1 MFSYRRVTDEK
12 KEIDKDL
19 SIQVYSGA
27 SRHQQAEHA
36 LIWRHICI
44 FVILVFFAFPISSVL
59 TRRKPAPEL
68 STKSWVVKE
77 TQIPLYTS
85 IKKQVDDG
93 EHGEP
98 IVAADVSEEAYEEE
112 NIGGRAINKNVKPPT
127 SVPSWFSRSI
137 AKQED
142 KTAKLS
148 KSKLEINNLWEE
160 KQEAEKIW
168 IEAIEKEEAEQR
180 ERRVEYFKLNATLVE
195 NQAKQIIKAETLQFF
210 HNVMKFKSERN
221 DGNVN
226 IQSCEQAPDCQQF
239 VWFQHLLPEG
249 KDMCITQL
257 ILDKLSAKCNLDP
270 SSVDK
275 LDSETWLERVN
286 PDFDDE
292 SAIEEREEEID
303 GSLGSERRTEKSN
316 FICRLMKSKSIQPG
330 TTNPIRSG
338 SDSYGIPYYNKGGA
352 NRHTTAVK
360 KRSINNW
367 SNGDNTAVNKESFTY
382 CDAVAIVGKV
392 VKSSS

>member
-1 MFSYRRVTDEK
+1 MFSYRRATDEK
-12 KEIDKDL
+12 KETDEDL
-19 SIQVYSGA
+19 SIQVYSGT

-85 IKKQVDDG
+85 IKKQVDD
-93 EHGEP
+93 EET
-98 IVAADVSEEAYEEE
+98 IVAAEHIVSDVEEE
-112 NIGGRAINKNVKPPT
+112 REEEEAINKNVKPPT

-148 KSKLEINNLWEE
+148 KSKLEINNLWKE
-160 KQEAEKIW
+160 KQEAEKMW

-180 ERRVEYFKLNATLVE
+180 ERRVEYFKSNATLVE

-210 HNVMKFKSERN
+210 HNVLKFKSERN

-226 IQSCEQAPDCQQF
+226 IQSCDPANLATQPEPTAEEVRAIAMEEEEGFFRAKKAPGCQQF
-239 VWFQHLLPEG
+239 GWFQHLLPEWE
-249 KDMCITQL
+249 DLCITLL
-257 ILDKLSAKCNLDP
+257 ILDK
-270 SSVDK
+270 
-275 LDSETWLERVN
+275 
-286 PDFDDE
+286 
-292 SAIEEREEEID
+292 IE
-303 GSLGSERRTEKSN
+303 
-316 FICRLMKSKSIQPG
+316 C
-330 TTNPIRSG
+330 
-338 SDSYGIPYYNKGGA
+338 
-352 NRHTTAVK
+352 
-360 KRSINNW
+360 
-367 SNGDNTAVNKESFTY
+367 
-382 CDAVAIVGKV
+382 
-392 VKSSS
+392 

>member
-1 MFSYRRVTDEK
+1 M
-12 KEIDKDL
+12 
-19 SIQVYSGA
+19 
-27 SRHQQAEHA
+27 
-36 LIWRHICI
+36 
-44 FVILVFFAFPISSVL
+44 
-59 TRRKPAPEL
+59 
-68 STKSWVVKE
+68 
-77 TQIPLYTS
+77 
-85 IKKQVDDG
+85 
-93 EHGEP
+93 
-98 IVAADVSEEAYEEE
+98 AADVSEEAYEEE

-148 KSKLEINNLWEE
+148 ESKLEINSLWEE
-160 KQEAEKIW
+160 KQEAEKMW

-180 ERRVEYFKLNATLVE
+180 ERRVEYFKSNATLVE

-239 VWFQHLLPEG
+239 GWFQHLLPEG
-249 KDMCITQL
+249 EDLCITLL
-257 ILDKLSAKCNLDP
+257 ILDKLSAKCDLDP

-286 PDFDDE
+286 PNRVHSLTRSHSLTRRKSE
-292 SAIEEREEEID
+292 S
-303 GSLGSERRTEKSN
+303 GTEKSN
-316 FICRLMKSKSIQPG
+316 FICRLMKSKIIQPG
-330 TTNPIRSG
+330 RINPIKSG
-338 SDSYGIPYYNKGGA
+338 VDSYGIPYYNKGG
-352 NRHTTAVK
+352 NTAVDPK
-360 KRSINNW
+360 
-367 SNGDNTAVNKESFTY
+367 AVNKESFTY

>member
-1 MFSYRRVTDEK
+1 MFSYRRATDEK

-19 SIQVYSGA
+19 SIQVYSGT

-85 IKKQVDDG
+85 IKKQVDD
-93 EHGEP
+93 
-98 IVAADVSEEAYEEE
+98 EETKAIRYLHMEEE
-112 NIGGRAINKNVKPPT
+112 REEEEAINKNVKPPT

-160 KQEAEKIW
+160 KQEAEKMW

-180 ERRVEYFKLNATLVE
+180 ERRVEYFKSNATLVE

-239 VWFQHLLPEG
+239 GWFQHLLPEG

-270 SSVDK
+270 SSVD
-275 LDSETWLERVN
+275 VIV
-286 PDFDDE
+286 P
-292 SAIEEREEEID
+292 I
-303 GSLGSERRTEKSN
+303 GTEKSN
-316 FICRLMKSKSIQPG
+316 FICRLMKSKIIQPDHIF
-330 TTNPIRSG
+330 PVRSG
-338 SDSYGIPYYNKGGA
+338 EDGYGIPLVFFPY
-352 NRHTTAVK
+352 T
-360 KRSINNW
+360 SIPNE
-367 SNGDNTAVNKESFTY
+367 GRKTAVNKESFTY
-382 CDAVAIVGKV
+382 CDAIAIVGKV

>member
-1 MFSYRRVTDEK
+1 MFSYRRATDEK

-19 SIQVYSGA
+19 SIQVYSGT

-85 IKKQVDDG
+85 IKKQVDD
-93 EHGEP
+93 EET
-98 IVAADVSEEAYEEE
+98 IVAADVSEEKDY
-112 NIGGRAINKNVKPPT
+112 GGRAINKNVKPPT

-148 KSKLEINNLWEE
+148 KSKLEINSLWEE
-160 KQEAEKIW
+160 KQEAEKMW

-226 IQSCEQAPDCQQF
+226 IQSCEQAPNCQQF
-239 VWFQHLLPEG
+239 GWFQHLLPEG
-249 KDMCITQL
+249 KDMCITLL

-286 PDFDDE
+286 PNE
-292 SAIEEREEEID
+292 GEREDTDDNWLYE
-303 GSLGSERRTEKSN
+303 GSRRKSESGTEKSN
-316 FICRLMKSKSIQPG
+316 FICRLMKSKIIQPG
-330 TTNPIRSG
+330 HIYPISSG
-338 SDSYGIPYYNKGGA
+338 KDGYGIPYIKKGEP
-352 NRHTTAVK
+352 
-360 KRSINNW
+360 
-367 SNGDNTAVNKESFTY
+367 TAVNKESFTY
-382 CDAVAIVGKV
+382 CDAIAIVGKV

>member
-1 MFSYRRVTDEK
+1 MFSYRRATDEK

-85 IKKQVDDG
+85 TKNDG
-93 EHGEP
+93 EVEM
-98 IVAADVSEEAYEEE
+98 IEEE
-112 NIGGRAINKNVKPPT
+112 ERAIEKPPT

-148 KSKLEINNLWEE
+148 KSKLEINNLWKE

-239 VWFQHLLPEG
+239 GWFQHLLPEG

-257 ILDKLSAKCNLDP
+257 ILDKLSAECNLDP
-270 SSVDK
+270 SSVD
-275 LDSETWLERVN
+275 VIV
-286 PDFDDE
+286 P
-292 SAIEEREEEID
+292 I
-303 GSLGSERRTEKSN
+303 GTEKSN
-316 FICRLMKSKSIQPG
+316 FICRLMKSKIIQPDHIF
-330 TTNPIRSG
+330 PVRSG
-338 SDSYGIPYYNKGGA
+338 EDGYGIPLVFFPY
-352 NRHTTAVK
+352 T
-360 KRSINNW
+360 SIPNE
-367 SNGDNTAVNKESFTY
+367 GRKTAVNKESFTY
-382 CDAVAIVGKV
+382 CDAIAIVGKV

>member
-12 KEIDKDL
+12 KEIDEDL
-19 SIQVYSGA
+19 SIQVYSGT

-85 IKKQVDDG
+85 IKKQVDD
-93 EHGEP
+93 
-98 IVAADVSEEAYEEE
+98 EETKAIRYLHMEEE
-112 NIGGRAINKNVKPPT
+112 REEEEAINKNVKPPT

-148 KSKLEINNLWEE
+148 KSKLEINNLWKE

-239 VWFQHLLPEG
+239 GWFQHLLPEG

-270 SSVDK
+270 SSVD
-275 LDSETWLERVN
+275 VIV
-286 PDFDDE
+286 P
-292 SAIEEREEEID
+292 I
-303 GSLGSERRTEKSN
+303 GTEKSN
-316 FICRLMKSKSIQPG
+316 FICRLMKSKIIQPDHIF
-330 TTNPIRSG
+330 PVRSG
-338 SDSYGIPYYNKGGA
+338 EDGYGIPLVFFPY
-352 NRHTTAVK
+352 T
-360 KRSINNW
+360 SIPNE
-367 SNGDNTAVNKESFTY
+367 GRKTAVNKESFTY
-382 CDAVAIVGKV
+382 CDAIAIVGKV

>member
-1 MFSYRRVTDEK
+1 MFSYRRATDEK
-12 KEIDKDL
+12 KETDEDL
-19 SIQVYSGA
+19 SIQVYSGT

-85 IKKQVDDG
+85 IKKQVDD
-93 EHGEP
+93 
-98 IVAADVSEEAYEEE
+98 EETKAIRYLHMEEE
-112 NIGGRAINKNVKPPT
+112 REEEEAINKNVKPPT

-160 KQEAEKIW
+160 KQEAEKMW

-239 VWFQHLLPEG
+239 GWFQHLLPEG

-270 SSVDK
+270 SSVD
-275 LDSETWLERVN
+275 VIV
-286 PDFDDE
+286 P
-292 SAIEEREEEID
+292 I
-303 GSLGSERRTEKSN
+303 GTEKSN
-316 FICRLMKSKSIQPG
+316 FICRLMKSKIIQPDHIF
-330 TTNPIRSG
+330 PVRSG
-338 SDSYGIPYYNKGGA
+338 EDGYGIPLVFFPY
-352 NRHTTAVK
+352 T
-360 KRSINNW
+360 SIPNE
-367 SNGDNTAVNKESFTY
+367 GRKTAVNKESFTY
-382 CDAVAIVGKV
+382 CDAIAIVGKV
-392 VKSSS
+392 VKS

>member
-1 MFSYRRVTDEK
+1 MFSYGRATDEK
-12 KEIDKDL
+12 KENDKEL

-27 SRHQQAEHA
+27 SRHQSQQSRDQS
-36 LIWRHICI
+36 LLVWRHICI
-44 FVILVFFAFPISSVL
+44 FLILVFFAFPISSVL

-68 STKSWVVKE
+68 STKSRGVQE
-77 TQIPLYTS
+77 TRLPLYTS
-85 IKKQVDDG
+85 TKKDTVRDEEKIEIATAG
-93 EHGEP
+93 EL
-98 IVAADVSEEAYEEE
+98 
-112 NIGGRAINKNVKPPT
+112 
-127 SVPSWFSRSI
+127 
-137 AKQED
+137 
-142 KTAKLS
+142 KLT
-148 KSKLEINNLWEE
+148 EINNLWEE
-160 KQEAEKIW
+160 KQEAEKMW
-168 IEAIEKEEAEQR
+168 REALEKEEAEQR
-180 ERRVEYFKLNATLVE
+180 EKRVEYFKLNATLVE

-239 VWFQHLLPEG
+239 GWFQHLLPEG
-249 KDMCITQL
+249 EDLCITLL

-270 SSVDK
+270 SSVDVIVPIG
-275 LDSETWLERVN
+275 E
-286 PDFDDE
+286 
-292 SAIEEREEEID
+292 
-303 GSLGSERRTEKSN
+303 EKSN
-316 FICRLMKSKSIQPG
+316 FICRLMKSKIIQPG

-352 NRHTTAVK
+352 NGDNTAVN
-360 KRSINNW
+360 KRSRNKW

>member
-85 IKKQVDDG
+85 IKKQVDDD
-93 EHGEP
+93 ET
-98 IVAADVSEEAYEEE
+98 IAADVEEEVVEEEAIEREEE
-112 NIGGRAINKNVKPPT
+112 AINKNVKPPT

-142 KTAKLS
+142 KTAKLP

-180 ERRVEYFKLNATLVE
+180 ERRVEYFKSSATLVE

-210 HNVMKFKSERN
+210 YNVMKFTSERN

-239 VWFQHLLPEG
+239 GWFQHLLPEG

-270 SSVDK
+270 SSVDVIVPIG
-275 LDSETWLERVN
+275 E
-286 PDFDDE
+286 
-292 SAIEEREEEID
+292 
-303 GSLGSERRTEKSN
+303 EKSN

-352 NRHTTAVK
+352 NRH
-360 KRSINNW
+360 
-367 SNGDNTAVNKESFTY
+367 NTAVNKEAFTY
-382 CDAVAIVGKV
+382 CDAIAIVGKV

>member
-1 MFSYRRVTDEK
+1 MFSYRRATDEK

-19 SIQVYSGA
+19 SIQVYSGT

-85 IKKQVDDG
+85 IKKQVNDPAQG
-93 EHGEP
+93 EEP
-98 IVAADVSEEAYEEE
+98 TVAADVSEEAYEEE

-160 KQEAEKIW
+160 KQEAEKMW

-239 VWFQHLLPEG
+239 GWFQHLLPEG

-270 SSVDK
+270 SSVD
-275 LDSETWLERVN
+275 VIV
-286 PDFDDE
+286 P
-292 SAIEEREEEID
+292 I
-303 GSLGSERRTEKSN
+303 GTEKSN
-316 FICRLMKSKSIQPG
+316 FICRLMKSKIIQPG
-330 TTNPIRSG
+330 HINPISSG
-338 SDSYGIPYYNKGGA
+338 KDGYGIPYIKKGEP
-352 NRHTTAVK
+352 
-360 KRSINNW
+360 
-367 SNGDNTAVNKESFTY
+367 TAVNKESFTY

>member
-1 MFSYRRVTDEK
+1 M
-12 KEIDKDL
+12 
-19 SIQVYSGA
+19 
-27 SRHQQAEHA
+27 
-36 LIWRHICI
+36 
-44 FVILVFFAFPISSVL
+44 
-59 TRRKPAPEL
+59 
-68 STKSWVVKE
+68 
-77 TQIPLYTS
+77 
-85 IKKQVDDG
+85 
-93 EHGEP
+93 
-98 IVAADVSEEAYEEE
+98 AADVSEEAYEEE

-148 KSKLEINNLWEE
+148 KSMLEINSLWEE
-160 KQEAEKIW
+160 KQEAEKMW

-180 ERRVEYFKLNATLVE
+180 ERRVEYFKSNATLVE

-239 VWFQHLLPEG
+239 GWFQHLLPEG
-249 KDMCITQL
+249 EDLCITLL
-257 ILDKLSAKCNLDP
+257 ILDKLSAKCDLDP

-286 PDFDDE
+286 PNRVHSLTRRKSE
-292 SAIEEREEEID
+292 S
-303 GSLGSERRTEKSN
+303 GTEKSN

-352 NRHTTAVK
+352 NRHNTAVK
-360 KRSINNW
+360 TRSRNKW
-367 SNGDNTAVNKESFTY
+367 SNGDNTAVNKEAFTY
-382 CDAVAIVGKV
+382 CDAIAIVGKV

>member
-1 MFSYRRVTDEK
+1 MFSYRRATDEK
-12 KEIDKDL
+12 KETDEDL

-85 IKKQVDDG
+85 IKKQVDD
-93 EHGEP
+93 EEL
-98 IVAADVSEEAYEEE
+98 SEEDDEEKDY
-112 NIGGRAINKNVKPPT
+112 GGRAINKNVKPPT
-127 SVPSWFSRSI
+127 SVPSWFRRSI

-160 KQEAEKIW
+160 KQEAEKMW

-239 VWFQHLLPEG
+239 GWFQHLLPEG
-249 KDMCITQL
+249 EDLCITLL

-270 SSVDK
+270 SSVD
-275 LDSETWLERVN
+275 VIV
-286 PDFDDE
+286 PV
-292 SAIEEREEEID
+292 
-303 GSLGSERRTEKSN
+303 GTEKSN
-316 FICRLMKSKSIQPG
+316 FICRLMKSKIIQPDHIF
-330 TTNPIRSG
+330 PVRSG
-338 SDSYGIPYYNKGGA
+338 EDGYGIPLVFFSYTSIPNGV
-352 NRHTTAVK
+352 RK
-360 KRSINNW
+360 K
-367 SNGDNTAVNKESFTY
+367 AVN
-382 CDAVAIVGKV
+382 
-392 VKSSS
+392 

>member
-1 MFSYRRVTDEK
+1 MFSYRRATDEK
-12 KEIDKDL
+12 KEIDEDL
-19 SIQVYSGA
+19 SIQVYSGT

-85 IKKQVDDG
+85 IKKQVDD
-93 EHGEP
+93 
-98 IVAADVSEEAYEEE
+98 EETKAIRYLHMEEE
-112 NIGGRAINKNVKPPT
+112 REEEEAINKNVKPPT

-148 KSKLEINNLWEE
+148 KSKLEINNLWKE
-160 KQEAEKIW
+160 KQEAEKMW

-239 VWFQHLLPEG
+239 GWFQHLLPEG

-270 SSVDK
+270 SSVD
-275 LDSETWLERVN
+275 VIV
-286 PDFDDE
+286 P
-292 SAIEEREEEID
+292 I
-303 GSLGSERRTEKSN
+303 GTEKSN
-316 FICRLMKSKSIQPG
+316 FICRLMKSKIIRPDHIF
-330 TTNPIRSG
+330 PVRSG
-338 SDSYGIPYYNKGGA
+338 EDGYGIPLVFFPY
-352 NRHTTAVK
+352 T
-360 KRSINNW
+360 SIPNE
-367 SNGDNTAVNKESFTY
+367 GRKTAVNKESFTY
-382 CDAVAIVGKV
+382 CDAIAIVGKV

>member
-98 IVAADVSEEAYEEE
+98 IVAADVEEVFEEE
-112 NIGGRAINKNVKPPT
+112 YVDLGQAINKNVKPPT

-160 KQEAEKIW
+160 KQEAEKMW

-239 VWFQHLLPEG
+239 GWFQHLLPEG

-270 SSVDK
+270 SSVD
-275 LDSETWLERVN
+275 VIV
-286 PDFDDE
+286 P
-292 SAIEEREEEID
+292 I
-303 GSLGSERRTEKSN
+303 GTEKSN
-316 FICRLMKSKSIQPG
+316 FICRLMKSKIIQPG
-330 TTNPIRSG
+330 HINPISSG
-338 SDSYGIPYYNKGGA
+338 KDGYGIPYIKKGEPKAVNKES
-352 NRHTTAVK
+352 RRVK
-360 KRSINNW
+360 K
-367 SNGDNTAVNKESFTY
+367 GEPTAVNKESFTY

>member
-1 MFSYRRVTDEK
+1 MFSYRRATDEK
-12 KEIDKDL
+12 KETDEDL
-19 SIQVYSGA
+19 SIQVYSGT

-85 IKKQVDDG
+85 IKKQVDD
-93 EHGEP
+93 
-98 IVAADVSEEAYEEE
+98 EETKAIRYLHMEEE
-112 NIGGRAINKNVKPPT
+112 REEEEAINKNVKPPT

-148 KSKLEINNLWEE
+148 KSKLEINNLWKE

-239 VWFQHLLPEG
+239 GWFQHLLPEG

-270 SSVDK
+270 SSVD
-275 LDSETWLERVN
+275 VIV
-286 PDFDDE
+286 P
-292 SAIEEREEEID
+292 I
-303 GSLGSERRTEKSN
+303 GTEKSN
-316 FICRLMKSKSIQPG
+316 FICRLMKSKIIQPDHIF
-330 TTNPIRSG
+330 PVRSG
-338 SDSYGIPYYNKGGA
+338 EDGYGIPLVFFPY
-352 NRHTTAVK
+352 T
-360 KRSINNW
+360 SIPNE
-367 SNGDNTAVNKESFTY
+367 GRKTAVNKESFTY
-382 CDAVAIVGKV
+382 CDAIAIVGKV

>member
-1 MFSYRRVTDEK
+1 MFSYRRATDEK
-12 KEIDKDL
+12 KEIDEDL

-27 SRHQQAEHA
+27 SRHQPAEHA

-68 STKSWVVKE
+68 STESWVVE
-77 TQIPLYTS
+77 ARQIPLYTS
-85 IKKQVDDG
+85 IKKQVDDE

-98 IVAADVSEEAYEEE
+98 IVAADVSEEKDY
-112 NIGGRAINKNVKPPT
+112 GGRAINKNVKPPT

-160 KQEAEKIW
+160 KQEAEKMW

-180 ERRVEYFKLNATLVE
+180 ERRVEYFKSNATLVE
-195 NQAKQIIKAETLQFF
+195 NRAKQIIKAETLQFF

-239 VWFQHLLPEG
+239 GWFQHLLPEG

-286 PDFDDE
+286 PNKMMD
-292 SAIEEREEEID
+292 SEEEID
-303 GSLGSERRTEKSN
+303 GSFRSLGSERRTEKSN
-316 FICRLMKSKSIQPG
+316 FICRLMKSKIIQPDHIF
-330 TTNPIRSG
+330 PVRSG
-338 SDSYGIPYYNKGGA
+338 EDSYGIPLVFFPY
-352 NRHTTAVK
+352 T
-360 KRSINNW
+360 SIPNE
-367 SNGDNTAVNKESFTY
+367 GRKTAVNKESFTY

>member
-1 MFSYRRVTDEK
+1 MFSYRRATDEK
-12 KEIDKDL
+12 KEIDEDL
-19 SIQVYSGA
+19 SIQVYSGT

-112 NIGGRAINKNVKPPT
+112 NIGGQAINKNVKPPT

-160 KQEAEKIW
+160 KQEAEKMW

-239 VWFQHLLPEG
+239 GWFQHLLPEG

-270 SSVDK
+270 SSVD
-275 LDSETWLERVN
+275 VIV
-286 PDFDDE
+286 P
-292 SAIEEREEEID
+292 I
-303 GSLGSERRTEKSN
+303 GTEKSN
-316 FICRLMKSKSIQPG
+316 FICRLMKSKIIQPG
-330 TTNPIRSG
+330 HINPISSG
-338 SDSYGIPYYNKGGA
+338 EDGYGIPYIKKGEP
-352 NRHTTAVK
+352 
-360 KRSINNW
+360 
-367 SNGDNTAVNKESFTY
+367 TAVNKESFTY
-382 CDAVAIVGKV
+382 CDAIAIVGKV

>member
-1 MFSYRRVTDEK
+1 MFSYRRATDEK

-19 SIQVYSGA
+19 SIQVYSGT

-85 IKKQVDDG
+85 IKKQVDD
-93 EHGEP
+93 
-98 IVAADVSEEAYEEE
+98 EETKAIRYLHMEEE
-112 NIGGRAINKNVKPPT
+112 REEEEAINKNVKPPT

-148 KSKLEINNLWEE
+148 KSKLEINNLWKE

-239 VWFQHLLPEG
+239 GWFQHLLPEG

-270 SSVDK
+270 SSVD
-275 LDSETWLERVN
+275 VIV
-286 PDFDDE
+286 P
-292 SAIEEREEEID
+292 I
-303 GSLGSERRTEKSN
+303 GTEKSN
-316 FICRLMKSKSIQPG
+316 FICRLMKSKIIQPDHIF
-330 TTNPIRSG
+330 PVRSG
-338 SDSYGIPYYNKGGA
+338 EDGYGIPLVFFPY
-352 NRHTTAVK
+352 T
-360 KRSINNW
+360 SIPNE
-367 SNGDNTAVNKESFTY
+367 GRKTAVNKESFTY
-382 CDAVAIVGKV
+382 CDAIAIVGKV

>member
-1 MFSYRRVTDEK
+1 
-12 KEIDKDL
+12 
-19 SIQVYSGA
+19 
-27 SRHQQAEHA
+27 
-36 LIWRHICI
+36 
-44 FVILVFFAFPISSVL
+44 
-59 TRRKPAPEL
+59 
-68 STKSWVVKE
+68 
-77 TQIPLYTS
+77 LYTS
-85 IKKQVDDG
+85 IKKQVNDPAQG
-93 EHGEP
+93 EEP
-98 IVAADVSEEAYEEE
+98 TVAADVSEEAYEEE

-160 KQEAEKIW
+160 KQEAEKMW

-180 ERRVEYFKLNATLVE
+180 ERRVEYFKSNATLVE

-239 VWFQHLLPEG
+239 GWFEHLLPGG

-257 ILDKLSAKCNLDP
+257 ILDKLSAECNLDP
-270 SSVDK
+270 SSVD
-275 LDSETWLERVN
+275 VIV
-286 PDFDDE
+286 P
-292 SAIEEREEEID
+292 I
-303 GSLGSERRTEKSN
+303 GTEKSN
-316 FICRLMKSKSIQPG
+316 FICRLMKSKIIRPDHIF
-330 TTNPIRSG
+330 PVRSG
-338 SDSYGIPYYNKGGA
+338 EDGYGIPLVFFPYTSIPNGG
-352 NRHTTAVK
+352 RK
-360 KRSINNW
+360 K
-367 SNGDNTAVNKESFTY
+367 AVNKESFTY

-392 VKSSS
+392 AKSSS

>member
-1 MFSYRRVTDEK
+1 MFSYRRATDEK
-12 KEIDKDL
+12 KETDEDL
-19 SIQVYSGA
+19 SIQVYSGT

-44 FVILVFFAFPISSVL
+44 FVILLFFAFPISSVL

-85 IKKQVDDG
+85 IKKQVDDE

-98 IVAADVSEEAYEEE
+98 IVAADVSEEKDY
-112 NIGGRAINKNVKPPT
+112 GGRSINKNVKPPT

-160 KQEAEKIW
+160 KQEAEKMW

-180 ERRVEYFKLNATLVE
+180 ERRVEYFKSNATLVE

-239 VWFQHLLPEG
+239 GWFQHLLPEG
-249 KDMCITQL
+249 KDMCITLL

-286 PDFDDE
+286 PNKVFDDDFFDD
-292 SAIEEREEEID
+292 AERD

-316 FICRLMKSKSIQPG
+316 FICRLMKSKIIQPG
-330 TTNPIRSG
+330 HINPISSG
-338 SDSYGIPYYNKGGA
+338 KDGYGIPYYNKGG
-352 NRHTTAVK
+352 NTAVDPK
-360 KRSINNW
+360 
-367 SNGDNTAVNKESFTY
+367 AVNKESFTY
-382 CDAVAIVGKV
+382 CDAIAIVGKV

>member
-1 MFSYRRVTDEK
+1 MFSYRRATDEK
-12 KEIDKDL
+12 KEIDEDL
-19 SIQVYSGA
+19 SIQVYSGT

-93 EHGEP
+93 EHGET
-98 IVAADVSEEAYEEE
+98 ILAADVYVGNEEKVVEEKE
-112 NIGGRAINKNVKPPT
+112 EKVKPPT

-226 IQSCEQAPDCQQF
+226 IQSCDPAQGEEPTAEELRAIEEEDPGFFQQLKAQLGFSVSDCQQF
-239 VWFQHLLPEG
+239 GWFQHLLPEG

-270 SSVDK
+270 SSVDVIVPIG
-275 LDSETWLERVN
+275 E
-286 PDFDDE
+286 
-292 SAIEEREEEID
+292 
-303 GSLGSERRTEKSN
+303 EKSN

-352 NRHTTAVK
+352 NRHNTAVNT
-360 KRSINNW
+360 RSRNKW
-367 SNGDNTAVNKESFTY
+367 SNGDNTAVNKEAFTY
-382 CDAVAIVGKV
+382 CDAIAIVGKV

>member
-1 MFSYRRVTDEK
+1 M
-12 KEIDKDL
+12 
-19 SIQVYSGA
+19 
-27 SRHQQAEHA
+27 
-36 LIWRHICI
+36 
-44 FVILVFFAFPISSVL
+44 FFAFPISSVL

-85 IKKQVDDG
+85 IKKQVDD
-93 EHGEP
+93 
-98 IVAADVSEEAYEEE
+98 EETKAIRYLHMEEE
-112 NIGGRAINKNVKPPT
+112 REEEEAINKNVKPPT

-148 KSKLEINNLWEE
+148 KSKLEINNLWKE

-239 VWFQHLLPEG
+239 GWFQHLLPEG

-270 SSVDK
+270 SSVD
-275 LDSETWLERVN
+275 VIV
-286 PDFDDE
+286 P
-292 SAIEEREEEID
+292 I
-303 GSLGSERRTEKSN
+303 GTEKSN
-316 FICRLMKSKSIQPG
+316 FICRLMKSKIIQPG
-330 TTNPIRSG
+330 HINPISSG
-338 SDSYGIPYYNKGGA
+338 KDGYGIPYIKKGEP
-352 NRHTTAVK
+352 
-360 KRSINNW
+360 
-367 SNGDNTAVNKESFTY
+367 TAVNKESFTY

>member
-1 MFSYRRVTDEK
+1 MFSYRRATDEK
-12 KEIDKDL
+12 KETDEDL
-19 SIQVYSGA
+19 SIQVYSGT

-85 IKKQVDDG
+85 IKKQVDD
-93 EHGEP
+93 
-98 IVAADVSEEAYEEE
+98 EETKAIRYLHMEEE
-112 NIGGRAINKNVKPPT
+112 REEEEAINKNVKPPT

-148 KSKLEINNLWEE
+148 KSKLEINNLWKE

-195 NQAKQIIKAETLQFF
+195 YQAKQIIKAETLQFF

-239 VWFQHLLPEG
+239 GWFQHLLPEG

-270 SSVDK
+270 SSVD
-275 LDSETWLERVN
+275 VIV
-286 PDFDDE
+286 P
-292 SAIEEREEEID
+292 I
-303 GSLGSERRTEKSN
+303 GTEKSN
-316 FICRLMKSKSIQPG
+316 FICRLMKSKIIQPDHIF
-330 TTNPIRSG
+330 PVRSG
-338 SDSYGIPYYNKGGA
+338 EDGYGIPLVFFPY
-352 NRHTTAVK
+352 T
-360 KRSINNW
+360 SIPNE
-367 SNGDNTAVNKESFTY
+367 GRKTAVNKESFTY
-382 CDAVAIVGKV
+382 CDAIAIVGKV

>member
-1 MFSYRRVTDEK
+1 MFSYRRATDEK

-85 IKKQVDDG
+85 IKKQVDD
-93 EHGEP
+93 
-98 IVAADVSEEAYEEE
+98 EETKAIRYLHMEEE
-112 NIGGRAINKNVKPPT
+112 REEEEAINKNVKPPT

-160 KQEAEKIW
+160 KQEAEKMW

-239 VWFQHLLPEG
+239 GWFQHLLPEG

-270 SSVDK
+270 SSVD
-275 LDSETWLERVN
+275 VIV
-286 PDFDDE
+286 P
-292 SAIEEREEEID
+292 I
-303 GSLGSERRTEKSN
+303 GTEKSN
-316 FICRLMKSKSIQPG
+316 FICRLMKSKIIQPDHIF
-330 TTNPIRSG
+330 PVRSG
-338 SDSYGIPYYNKGGA
+338 EDGYGIPLVFFPY
-352 NRHTTAVK
+352 T
-360 KRSINNW
+360 SIPNE
-367 SNGDNTAVNKESFTY
+367 GRKTAVNKESFTY
-382 CDAVAIVGKV
+382 CDAIAIVGKV

>member
-85 IKKQVDDG
+85 IKKQVDD
-93 EHGEP
+93 
-98 IVAADVSEEAYEEE
+98 EETKAIRYLHMEEE
-112 NIGGRAINKNVKPPT
+112 REEEEAINKNVKPPT

-160 KQEAEKIW
+160 KQEAEKMW

-286 PDFDDE
+286 PDDE
-292 SAIEEREEEID
+292 SWIDSSD

-316 FICRLMKSKSIQPG
+316 FICRLMKSKIIQPG
-330 TTNPIRSG
+330 HINPISSG
-338 SDSYGIPYYNKGGA
+338 KDGYGIPYIKKGEP
-352 NRHTTAVK
+352 
-360 KRSINNW
+360 
-367 SNGDNTAVNKESFTY
+367 TAVNKESFTY
-382 CDAVAIVGKV
+382 CDAIAIVGKV

>member
-1 MFSYRRVTDEK
+1 MFSYRRATDEK
-12 KEIDKDL
+12 KEIDEDL
-19 SIQVYSGA
+19 SIQVYSGT

-85 IKKQVDDG
+85 IKKQFDD
-93 EHGEP
+93 EETIEAAAA
-98 IVAADVSEEAYEEE
+98 IVSDVEEE
-112 NIGGRAINKNVKPPT
+112 REEEEAINKNVKPTT

-160 KQEAEKIW
+160 KQEAEKMW

-180 ERRVEYFKLNATLVE
+180 ERRVEYFKSNATLVE

-226 IQSCEQAPDCQQF
+226 IQSCEQAPNCQQF
-239 VWFQHLLPEG
+239 GWFQHLLPEG
-249 KDMCITQL
+249 KDMCITLL

-270 SSVDK
+270 SSVDVIVPIG
-275 LDSETWLERVN
+275 E
-286 PDFDDE
+286 
-292 SAIEEREEEID
+292 
-303 GSLGSERRTEKSN
+303 EKSN

-352 NRHTTAVK
+352 NRHNTAVK
-360 KRSINNW
+360 TRSRNKW
-367 SNGDNTAVNKESFTY
+367 SNGDSTAVNKEAFTY
-382 CDAVAIVGKV
+382 CDAIAIVGKV

>member
-1 MFSYRRVTDEK
+1 M
-12 KEIDKDL
+12 
-19 SIQVYSGA
+19 
-27 SRHQQAEHA
+27 
-36 LIWRHICI
+36 
-44 FVILVFFAFPISSVL
+44 
-59 TRRKPAPEL
+59 
-68 STKSWVVKE
+68 
-77 TQIPLYTS
+77 YTS
-85 IKKQVDDG
+85 IKKQVDD
-93 EHGEP
+93 
-98 IVAADVSEEAYEEE
+98 EETKAIRYLHMEEE
-112 NIGGRAINKNVKPPT
+112 REEEEAINKNVKPPT

-148 KSKLEINNLWEE
+148 KSKLEINNLWKE

-210 HNVMKFKSERN
+210 YNVMKFKSERN

-239 VWFQHLLPEG
+239 GWFQHLLPEG

-270 SSVDK
+270 SSVD
-275 LDSETWLERVN
+275 VIV
-286 PDFDDE
+286 P
-292 SAIEEREEEID
+292 I
-303 GSLGSERRTEKSN
+303 GTEKSN
-316 FICRLMKSKSIQPG
+316 FICRLMKSKIIRPDHIF
-330 TTNPIRSG
+330 PVRSG
-338 SDSYGIPYYNKGGA
+338 EDGYGIPLVFFPYTSIPYGV
-352 NRHTTAVK
+352 RK
-360 KRSINNW
+360 K
-367 SNGDNTAVNKESFTY
+367 AVNKESFTY

>member
-1 MFSYRRVTDEK
+1 MFSYRRATDEK
-12 KEIDKDL
+12 KETDEDL
-19 SIQVYSGA
+19 SIQVYSGT

-85 IKKQVDDG
+85 IKKQVDD
-93 EHGEP
+93 
-98 IVAADVSEEAYEEE
+98 EETKAIRYLHMEEE
-112 NIGGRAINKNVKPPT
+112 REEEEAINKNVKPPT

-160 KQEAEKIW
+160 KQEAEKMW

-239 VWFQHLLPEG
+239 GWFQHLLPEG

-270 SSVDK
+270 SSVD
-275 LDSETWLERVN
+275 VIV
-286 PDFDDE
+286 P
-292 SAIEEREEEID
+292 I
-303 GSLGSERRTEKSN
+303 GTEKSN
-316 FICRLMKSKSIQPG
+316 FICRLMKSKIIQPDHIF
-330 TTNPIRSG
+330 PVRSG
-338 SDSYGIPYYNKGGA
+338 EDGYGIPLVFFPY
-352 NRHTTAVK
+352 T
-360 KRSINNW
+360 SIPNE
-367 SNGDNTAVNKESFTY
+367 GRKTAVNKESFTY
-382 CDAVAIVGKV
+382 CDAIAIVGKV

>member
-1 MFSYRRVTDEK
+1 M
-12 KEIDKDL
+12 
-19 SIQVYSGA
+19 
-27 SRHQQAEHA
+27 
-36 LIWRHICI
+36 
-44 FVILVFFAFPISSVL
+44 FFAFPISSVL

-85 IKKQVDDG
+85 IKKQVDD
-93 EHGEP
+93 
-98 IVAADVSEEAYEEE
+98 EETKAIRYLHMEEE
-112 NIGGRAINKNVKPPT
+112 REEEEAINKNVKPPT

-148 KSKLEINNLWEE
+148 KSKLEINNLWKE

-239 VWFQHLLPEG
+239 GWFQHLLPEG

-270 SSVDK
+270 SSVD
-275 LDSETWLERVN
+275 VIV
-286 PDFDDE
+286 P
-292 SAIEEREEEID
+292 I
-303 GSLGSERRTEKSN
+303 GTEKSN

-360 KRSINNW
+360 KRSRNNW

>member
-1 MFSYRRVTDEK
+1 MFSYRRATDEK
-12 KEIDKDL
+12 KETDEDL
-19 SIQVYSGA
+19 SIQVYSGT

-85 IKKQVDDG
+85 IKKQVDD
-93 EHGEP
+93 
-98 IVAADVSEEAYEEE
+98 EETKAIRYLHMEEE
-112 NIGGRAINKNVKPPT
+112 REEEEAINKNVKPPT

-142 KTAKLS
+142 KTAKLP

-160 KQEAEKIW
+160 KQEAEKMW

-239 VWFQHLLPEG
+239 GWFQHLLPEG

-270 SSVDK
+270 SSVD
-275 LDSETWLERVN
+275 VIV
-286 PDFDDE
+286 P
-292 SAIEEREEEID
+292 I
-303 GSLGSERRTEKSN
+303 GTEKSN
-316 FICRLMKSKSIQPG
+316 FICRLMKSKIIQPDHIF
-330 TTNPIRSG
+330 PVRSG
-338 SDSYGIPYYNKGGA
+338 EDGYGIPLVFFPY
-352 NRHTTAVK
+352 T
-360 KRSINNW
+360 SIPNE
-367 SNGDNTAVNKESFTY
+367 GRKTAVNKESFTY
-382 CDAVAIVGKV
+382 CDAIAIVGKV